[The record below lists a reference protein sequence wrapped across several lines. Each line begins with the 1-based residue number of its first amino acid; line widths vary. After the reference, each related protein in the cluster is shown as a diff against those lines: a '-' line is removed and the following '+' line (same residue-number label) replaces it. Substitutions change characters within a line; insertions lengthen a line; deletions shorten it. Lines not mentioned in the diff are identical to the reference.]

1 MCVYMYMWIIG
12 MLFTSQ
18 IDPAYPKLALLVM
31 KFPLFLYSLSRWK
44 VWPCASKCFEF
55 RTESR
60 NFLPIAKPSNP
71 DASFPW
77 TDLFNTD
84 AEQSPGWIWTL
95 CRTRAWANR
104 EPTVLLPDTKWAWS
118 ELPKE
123 TRHEECLQNTD
134 FRSCWTGMG
143 VKCNS
148 EHWSPPLQ
156 CSAAL
161 LGAGVV
167 GACAPLYS
175 VPLVPKVPLPIMH
188 TLHFTDIFNASLS
201 QEKYGTK

>member
-18 IDPAYPKLALLVM
+18 IDPAYPKLALLAV

-118 ELPKE
+118 KLPKE
-123 TRHEECLQNTD
+123 TRYEECLHPKIQISDLAGLGWVWNVTL
-134 FRSCWTGMG
+134 SIGHHP
-143 VKCNS
+143 S
-148 EHWSPPLQ
+148 
-156 CSAAL
+156 SAQQL
-161 LGAGVV
+161 SLGQVWWV
-167 GACAPLYS
+167 HVHPYIQFFWWQRC
-175 VPLVPKVPLPIMH
+175 
-188 TLHFTDIFNASLS
+188 HFL
-201 QEKYGTK
+201 